1 MKAGPDRRYTQEF
14 RVSAVNQV
22 EAGRSVPK
30 VARALEMSP
39 KTLANWVYRSRRGMA
54 LVKRTPAAPTT
65 ELEAEVSRLR
75 QENARL
81 KVEKEIL
88 EKATAYFAKVSR

>member
-1 MKAGPDRRYTQEF
+1 MKSGPDRRYTPEF
-14 RVSAVNQV
+14 RVAAVKQV

-39 KTLANWVYRSRRGMA
+39 KTLANWVYRTRRGMP
-54 LVKRTPAAPTT
+54 LLKRAPAVATT

-81 KVEKEIL
+81 KLEKEIL